1 MDGDRKG
8 YGECPIN
15 IIHCKKKIERERGK
29 TNNEM
34 KGDTTIGKVIHP
46 YF

>member
-1 MDGDRKG
+1 MGTEKG
-8 YGECPIN
+8 MGNALLILSTA
-15 IIHCKKKIERERGK
+15 KKKIERERGK